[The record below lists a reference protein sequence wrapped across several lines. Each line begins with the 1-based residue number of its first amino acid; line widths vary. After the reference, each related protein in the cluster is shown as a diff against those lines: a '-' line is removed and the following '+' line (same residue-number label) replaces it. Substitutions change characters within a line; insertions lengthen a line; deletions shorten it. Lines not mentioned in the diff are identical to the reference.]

1 MYAWAFHS
9 LVRNMVNGK
18 KLKNSPQPGF
28 LFLGTREL
36 FPRLGV
42 QRVTSNQHGCSR
54 HDRHFICSANVVH
67 RPYRADVCL
76 YSQTDQRV
84 KKSKVAQTRAIST
97 LTPLSSDF
105 PETDPS
111 YRAALNPRPCL
122 RGSEPALSRYR
133 RHAQTDTS
141 PGAACIKPFKAR
153 N

>member
-1 MYAWAFHS
+1 MAA
-9 LVRNMVNGK
+9 RGMTGT
-18 KLKNSPQPGF
+18 
-28 LFLGTREL
+28 LFAL
-36 FPRLGV
+36 
-42 QRVTSNQHGCSR
+42 QTSSIVLTVLTC
-54 HDRHFICSANVVH
+54 
-67 RPYRADVCL
+67 VCI
-76 YSQTDQRV
+76 SQTDQRV

-111 YRAALNPRPCL
+111 YRAALNPSPCL

-141 PGAACIKPFKAR
+141 PGAACVKPFKAR